1 MYLFAA
7 SIDFASFY
15 DFDIWFLKCSDIVV
29 FWNFSDIVV
38 SFDFQF
44 ITLFCSMFCEE
55 I

>member
-15 DFDIWFLKCSDIVV
+15 DFDILFFNCSDIVV
-29 FWNFSDIVV
+29 FWNFSDIVA
-38 SFDFQF
+38 SFDFHF
-44 ITLFCSMFCEE
+44 ITLCCSMLFEE